1 MKRFRLDPDTGFRHV
16 PVVPAAGWDEQDEHV
31 MLRWPYVGLLE
42 RYEREP
48 VLICSPKEFSNPSL
62 RRGPNGPVDSWTW
75 LVRGGCVCARVE
87 AQS

>member
-48 VLICSPKEFSNPSL
+48 VLICSAAVQTGL
-62 RRGPNGPVDSWTW
+62 WTRGHGWFAAGVS
-75 LVRGGCVCARVE
+75 VRGSRRSHE
-87 AQS
+87 RRP